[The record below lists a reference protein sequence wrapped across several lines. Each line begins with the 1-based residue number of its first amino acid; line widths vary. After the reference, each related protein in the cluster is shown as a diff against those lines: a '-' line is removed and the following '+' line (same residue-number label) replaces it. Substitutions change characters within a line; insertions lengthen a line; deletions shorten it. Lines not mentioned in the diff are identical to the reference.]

1 MNTFKIAFLS
11 LFITSV
17 SMSAQGYTGQG
28 YGGQNYT
35 GQRNGVGVNRDI
47 ARSYSNNKPSAE
59 EIEKDKAKR
68 LDKFMDKLKND
79 LTLDELQFI
88 AIKNEI
94 AANNK
99 AVDIVL
105 KKGST
110 EEEKTEEVRAL
121 MEKSDQTINS
131 YLNAAQKEKYKLL
144 KADLEAPKKKKK
156 DKKEDKPEDKP
167 NDEQ

>member
-1 MNTFKIAFLS
+1 MNVFKIAFLS
-11 LFITSV
+11 LFITSI
-17 SMSAQGYTGQG
+17 SASAQD
-28 YGGQNYT
+28 YGNN
-35 GQRNGVGVNRDI
+35 QRDDFGVNRNVG
-47 ARSYSNNKPSAE
+47 RSYSNNKPSAE

-68 LDKFMDKLKND
+68 LDKFMDKLKTD

-99 AVDIVL
+99 AIDIVI
-105 KKGST
+105 KKGNSD
-110 EEEKTEEVRAL
+110 EEKTEEIRAL
-121 MEKSDQTINS
+121 MEKSDKTVNS

-156 DKKEDKPEDKP
+156 DKKTQGKAEQSEDKDKA